1 MTQWKFH
8 KQYSSSFVLVTTP
21 TTTASISA
29 RTNRRIHNNIRGL
42 GDALEHAVTPLI
54 NNTTIRTRRNQ
65 RPCTNVPTDRRPP
78 PKSSPEPRRSPNRRS
93 EETLVP
99 LCIGPFLEHLHF
111 GLKPLRE
118 SHTQRSEN
126 AGNNPSSRTTPTKGL
141 VDAFFLRLSTWGRKT
156 HCLSHAHFPQ

>member
-1 MTQWKFH
+1 MYDAMEISPTI
-8 KQYSSSFVLVTTP
+8 LVVHVVVT
-21 TTTASISA
+21 TTTASVSA
-29 RTNRRIHNNIRGL
+29 RTDRRIHNNFHGL
-42 GDALEHAVTPLI
+42 GDKLVHAQYHQQTTSRFVREEISAHARTSQLI
-54 NNTTIRTRRNQ
+54 
-65 RPCTNVPTDRRPP
+65 VVSPP

-126 AGNNPSSRTTPTKGL
+126 AGNSPSSRTTPTKGL